1 MEMNLIEQNGVFYV
15 DSRQVAEI
23 TDKRHGNLVRDI
35 EYYISAISENSD
47 LISQDFF
54 IESSYKVDG
63 NNKSYKCYLL
73 TKKGCDMVANKMTGE
88 KGVLFTAAYI
98 DKFYEMEKKLH
109 EQSTPSEYQL
119 RALDIKEKELSLRES
134 ELYLRIADSVSVP
147 EYKQIMNS
155 LAVKAVSGEM
165 YLPLPAVSEK
175 TYSATDIGGILGVSA
190 NKIGRLAKQH
200 NMKTTEYGKLFY
212 DKAKHS
218 SKEVETFRYYGN
230 AIDKFKSLLA
240 V

>member
-23 TDKRHGNLVRDI
+23 TDKRHADLCRDI
-35 EYYISAISENSD
+35 AKYVTILTERNFAFS
-47 LISQDFF
+47 DFF
-54 IESSYKVDG
+54 AESSYKDASG
-63 NNKSYKCYLL
+63 KTNKCYLL

-109 EQSTPSEYQL
+109 GQSMPSEYQL

-165 YLPLPAVSEK
+165 YLPLPTVNEK
-175 TYSATDIGGILGVSA
+175 TYSATDIGDILGVSA

>member
-1 MEMNLIEQNGVFYV
+1 MEMNLIEQNGVLYV

-23 TDKRHGNLVRDI
+23 TDKRHADLCRDI
-35 EYYISAISENSD
+35 AKYVAILTGRNFALS
-47 LISQDFF
+47 DFF
-54 IESSYKVDG
+54 VESTYKDASG
-63 NNKSYKCYLL
+63 KANKCYLL

-88 KGVLFTAAYI
+88 KGVLFTATYI
-98 DKFYEMEKKLH
+98 DKFYEMENKLH
-109 EQSTPSEYQL
+109 EQSISSEYQL
-119 RALDIKEKELSLRES
+119 RVLDIKEKELSIRES
-134 ELYLRIADSVSVP
+134 ELYLKIAENVSVP

-165 YLPLPAVSEK
+165 YLPLPTANEK
-175 TYSATDIGGILGVSA
+175 TYSATDIGDILGVSA

-200 NMKTTEYGKLFY
+200 NMKTTKYGKLFY